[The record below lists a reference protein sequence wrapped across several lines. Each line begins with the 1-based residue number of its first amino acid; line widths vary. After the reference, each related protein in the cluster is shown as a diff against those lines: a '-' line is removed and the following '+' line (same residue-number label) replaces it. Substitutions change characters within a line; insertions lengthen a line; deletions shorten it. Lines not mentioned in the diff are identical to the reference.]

1 MAKRTMGSKRI
12 EFSISAPSA
21 NWVGVAGDFN
31 SWNPASLTAQKDR
44 KGLWKAAATV
54 PCGTYEYKFV
64 IDGNWITDPKCSR
77 RSSNTF
83 GSENSVLVVK

>member
-1 MAKRTMGSKRI
+1 MAKKATVAKKI
-12 EFSISAPSA
+12 EFKITAPDA

-31 SWNPASLTAQKDR
+31 RWDPASLTAKRDR
-44 KGLWKAAATV
+44 KGLWKASVSV
-54 PCGTYEYKFV
+54 PSGTYEYKFV

-77 RSSNTF
+77 RSVNNF